1 MSFEAI
7 NVPELPAPGQFSH
20 VVKKG
25 NFVFISGQTA
35 GEDAREGN
43 LEPMAQAESCFG
55 YLKRAIE
62 AAGGKMDDIVKVNIY
77 LTDGSQ
83 FPAIKELRPKY
94 FNKPY
99 PAATTIIV
107 NSMVR
112 RSLILEIEAI
122 AILDD

>member
-1 MSFEAI
+1 MAFESI
-7 NVPELPAPGQFSH
+7 EVPGIPEPGQFSH
-20 VVKKG
+20 VVRKG

-35 GEDAREGN
+35 GEDAKRGD
-43 LEPMAQAESCFG
+43 LDPMTQADSCFR
-55 YLKRAIE
+55 YLRKAIE
-62 AAGGKMDDIVKVNIY
+62 AAGGTMDDIVKVNIY

-83 FPAIKELRPKY
+83 FPSITELRPRY
-94 FNKPY
+94 FSKPY

-112 RSLILEIEAI
+112 RALIMEIEAI

>member
-1 MSFEAI
+1 MTFESI
-7 NVPELPAPGQFSH
+7 NPDRLPEPGQFSH
-20 VVKKG
+20 VVRKG

-35 GEDAREGN
+35 GEDARQGN
-43 LEPMAQAESCFG
+43 LDPMKQADSCFG
-55 YLKRAIE
+55 YLKIAIE
-62 AAGGKMDDIVKVNIY
+62 EAGGSMDDIVKVNIY

-83 FPAIKELRPKY
+83 FPSIKELRPRY

-107 NSMVR
+107 NSMVN
-112 RSLILEIEAI
+112 RSLIMEIEAI

>member
-1 MSFEAI
+1 MGFQAI
-7 NVPELPAPGQFSH
+7 DVPGLPEPGQFSH

-35 GEDAREGN
+35 GEDAKNGN
-43 LEPMAQAESCFG
+43 LDPMAQAKSCFE
-55 YLKRAIE
+55 YLKKAIT

-77 LTDGSQ
+77 LTDGTQ
-83 FPAIKELRPKY
+83 FPAIKELRPQY

-99 PAATTIIV
+99 PAATTILV
-107 NSMVR
+107 NSMVQR
-112 RSLILEIEAI
+112 ALIMEIEAI